1 MELWIR
7 SQDKTRLAK
16 IIQLKFIDK
25 ESDGLDDFENVI
37 RGYGIDGY
45 NYRIGTYKTKER
57 ALEILDEIQEKVCP
71 VGMVNLS
78 EYAIVYEMPKE

>member
-7 SQDKTRLAK
+7 SQDKNYLIPIK
-16 IIQLKFIDK
+16 DVISIFSSSLFYQNIIL
-25 ESDGLDDFENVI
+25 
-37 RGYGIDGY
+37 
-45 NYRIGTYKTKER
+45 GTYKTKER

-71 VGMVNLS
+71 IGMVNLS